1 MITDPAASQPGT
13 HLDPDQLAD
22 LFEGLL
28 DPPTTESARAHLASC
43 PLCSTDFALIAGDTG
58 LADLLPP
65 VPIPRDVLIRVEAAL
80 DREPPLSTAP
90 AADTAPAGH
99 AAARPRRRRFR
110 IALGGLAGA
119 TLVIV
124 GGIGTV
130 VALNSGS
137 DGVRKSASNAAAD
150 GAGPRPNAGGVQSG
164 EAASPVPGM
173 SPQVGVAPDGGSSG
187 PTFSTLS
194 IQQQAE
200 GLIGGH
206 MSTPANGTPQKGAT
220 ACLPNSVPSGAQLLA
235 EAQIQY
241 QGKPATLSVYSRPG
255 STTVADVF
263 VVDLDS
269 CTSGKTGQAVDQT
282 TVPRP

>member
-28 DPPTTESARAHLASC
+28 DPPATESARAHLASC

-65 VPIPRDVLIRVEAAL
+65 VPIPQDVMIRVEAAL

-90 AADTAPAGH
+90 AADTVPAGH

-110 IALGGLAGA
+110 IALGSLAGA

-124 GGIGTV
+124 GGIGGI

-137 DGVRKSASNAAAD
+137 GEAKSNADSAAANGAVTRPDGVGS
-150 GAGPRPNAGGVQSG
+150 QSDKAPG
-164 EAASPVPGM
+164 PGM
-173 SPQVGVAPDGGSSG
+173 SPQVGVGPDHGSSS
-187 PTFSTLS
+187 TTDSTLT

-200 GLIGGH
+200 DLIGGH
-206 MSTPANGTPQKGAT
+206 MSAPANGTSQGSSPV
-220 ACLPNSVPSGAQLLA
+220 CLPSSVPSGAQLLA
-235 EAQIQY
+235 HTQTQY
-241 QGKPATLSVYSRPG
+241 QGKPASLSVYSQPG
-255 STTVADVF
+255 STTVADVY

-269 CTSGKTGQAVDQT
+269 CTSGKTGQAVTQT
-282 TVPRP
+282 TIPRP